1 MNNHNLFYEI
11 NRIYGRTA
19 LRLIRRHER
28 CSSKLARYTNHLTF
42 LTRCIKN
49 RVVPKDLRVRPPVPT
64 KGARRIAE
72 LASMRFLRE
81 RIRLTQKA
89 KGDVKK
95 EAESTAES
103 ITSALSANDANR
115 ILEQIKT
122 NTQRVFNTTKD
133 RQKQKFEKLMQE
145 KQAAVSP
152 VDTPYVDKTNWV
164 INLSSRSLSDAE
176 IALLKKGLNFAV
188 TPANIPATEII
199 AKVETAVRQ
208 LDAEQADTVRRAV
221 NGILQQAEPPE
232 PNITK
237 EMRDALKSLKEDES
251 IMVLPADKGRASV
264 VMDTATYQAKIS
276 TLIENGPYQLLNK
289 DPTDRL
295 TRKLSEK
302 LLTLKRNGHLSE
314 AVYNK
319 IRPRHKQPPRI
330 YGLPKIHKADV
341 PLRPIVSCV
350 NTFAYDLSAY
360 LANILSPLTGKSE
373 FTVTNSAHF
382 VSTISSETIRDNEI
396 MVSFDVE
403 SLFTNVPID
412 AAVQAALQRLE
423 NDPSLADR
431 TTLTPA
437 QIADLLT
444 FVLRSTYF
452 QYNGSIYEQK
462 DGAAMGSP
470 VSAVIANLYME
481 SFEEQAIT
489 TSSYKPTIWKRYV
502 DDTFTILDRGNVD
515 DFLQH
520 LNNQQP
526 SIRFTME
533 TENNNKLA
541 FLDTAVSREPDGRLT
556 TSVYR
561 KPTHTDQYLAYDS
574 HHPQSV
580 KRGIVKCLYER
591 AKRLVTKPSVIS
603 EEKKHLSSVLV
614 SNGYPFS
621 FLQKL
626 TKTGR
631 PNDSTKPA
639 IEFKATAVLP
649 YVKGVS
655 EQLRRSLQQQG
666 VRAVFKSETTLR
678 SHLVRPKD
686 AVNPAKQDG
695 VVYRIPCE
703 CGKVYIGETG
713 RPMQDRI
720 KEHDRDIRFART
732 ETSAVSEHAHN
743 TGHKPLWNEV
753 KFIDRDPHYYT
764 RRVKEAIHIRL
775 HPDNINRD
783 SGIEIPEAWMP
794 TIKKH
799 NNRRAVRQR
808 TAEGARNSED
818 RNAPI
823 RAAENQPTTAE
834 HHAL

>member
-626 TKTGR
+626 TKTGG
-631 PNDSTKPA
+631 PNGSTKPA